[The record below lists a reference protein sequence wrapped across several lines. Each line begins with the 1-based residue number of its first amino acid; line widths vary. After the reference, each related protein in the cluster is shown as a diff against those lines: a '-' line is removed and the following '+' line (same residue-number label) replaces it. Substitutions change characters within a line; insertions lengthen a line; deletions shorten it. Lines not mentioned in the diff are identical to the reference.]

1 MGSEEG
7 AEELVQMNVL
17 CRTTYEKRGAAGAR
31 VGGRA
36 RVCGEGVAR
45 RKDRDVGCVA
55 RTRASGSC
63 QGTSEVSVQE
73 VRGPWASFDEIRLG
87 VVEGRL
93 EAGPM
98 GV

>member
-36 RVCGEGVAR
+36 RVCVEGVAR
-45 RKDRDVGCVA
+45 RQDRDVGCVA
-55 RTRASGSC
+55 RTRA
-63 QGTSEVSVQE
+63 
-73 VRGPWASFDEIRLG
+73 
-87 VVEGRL
+87 
-93 EAGPM
+93 AGAPRRFQWTWSLCDLCELM
-98 GV
+98 S